1 MDQLMKEVMN
11 ESIKEKKNERDEGG
25 T

>member
-11 ESIKEKKNERDEGG
+11 ESMKEKKNERDEGG